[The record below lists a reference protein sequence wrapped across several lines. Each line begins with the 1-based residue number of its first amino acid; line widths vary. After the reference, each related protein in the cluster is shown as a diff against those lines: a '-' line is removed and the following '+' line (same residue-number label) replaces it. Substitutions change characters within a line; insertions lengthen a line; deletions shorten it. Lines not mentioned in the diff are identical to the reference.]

1 MTKAHGPPAVGV
13 EVGVD
18 DVGLA
23 VVETVVGVLVQK
35 GTPIGVWMTT
45 VTWPEHGL
53 KVIVESQD
61 PRYGIVVVVVDG
73 VSYRSARFSAVAADR
88 RNAPRGAR
96 VLALLSMV
104 MALEKELG
112 CLKD

>member
-1 MTKAHGPPAVGV
+1 M

-18 DVGLA
+18 EVGLA
-23 VVETVVGVLVQK
+23 VVETLVGVLVQT

-73 VSYRSARFSAVAADR
+73 VSSRSAIFSAVAAEM

-96 VLALLSMV
+96 VFGLLSMV

-112 CLKD
+112 FLKD